1 MMRVAILE
9 TVKTTGGFEQEF
21 DRLIIDELKKQGHS
35 PELYLPENSSLPVEF
50 GVPIKYMSGGASI
63 DYEGVGKVK
72 KIWRSFQRELRRV
85 KWFDSAYERAVQG
98 EIDAIIITTATYR
111 YLRSLHKSQLRK
123 SPIPIIFIFLGVN
136 PQEKPKFVAQAR
148 KCIKYPNI
156 KLKITSLRNDFK
168 GDNLSN
174 VEIIKPPVLVP
185 PGLEVNK
192 SLSYK
197 EPIKIG
203 FFGHYRKGEKN
214 IEDVLKV
221 FISSKMSNKI
231 KLIVQAAP
239 TDAEDIE
246 ELNIIMK
253 KYSQQSWIAFING
266 KLQGRDWYDAL
277 KSVDVIFLPYSNN
290 RYLYNWSAVYFN
302 ALGLYKPV
310 IVTDILNPEILQ
322 KYDVGIAV
330 DLQDILGMS
339 TKIDSFLHCY
349 EDNISTYQKNLAL
362 VNKEFGTDVFVQ
374 NVLR

>member
-1 MMRVAILE
+1 MRVAILE

-192 SLSYK
+192 SLSDK

-203 FFGHYRKGEKN
+203 FFGHYRKGEKDIDGIVDSFLAAN
-214 IEDVLKV
+214 VGGKAEL
-221 FISSKMSNKI
+221 
-231 KLIVQAAP
+231 LVQAAP
-239 TDAEDIE
+239 TEDRDAED
-246 ELNIIMK
+246 LVSIIR
-253 KYSQQSWIAFING
+253 KYKNNKSVRFIQGKFNG
-266 KLQGRDWYDAL
+266 MEWYDL
-277 KSVDVIFLPYSNN
+277 LQSVDVIFLPYTAS

-302 ALGLYKPV
+302 ALGLFKPV
-310 IVTDILNPEILQ
+310 MTTDVLNPEIMER
-322 KYDVGIAV
+322 YNVGSIM
-330 DLQDILGMS
+330 DLTDKKKFTSQMQMFISNYKNNIPRYAEGLLTANKDFSTELFIKNIL
-339 TKIDSFLHCY
+339 K
-349 EDNISTYQKNLAL
+349 
-362 VNKEFGTDVFVQ
+362 
-374 NVLR
+374 